1 MRRSSRILGFGG
13 SGALVIAGIV
23 CAIGFS
29 STLGTVLAFI
39 LISAGL
45 VIATSLVFLE
55 VGLSEDRARERED
68 ARRQAQ
74 ETQRKREADRKW
86 SSERERERQ
95 AQGEQGRTTG
105 GPRRRPYLS
114 RLRGER
120 RHLK

>member
-1 MRRSSRILGFGG
+1 MRRNSRILGFGG

-23 CAIGFS
+23 CAIAFS

-55 VGLSEDRARERED
+55 VGLSEDREREHED
-68 ARRQAQ
+68 AGRQRQ
-74 ETQRKREADRKW
+74 EAQRKREADRKW

-95 AQGEQGRTTG
+95 AEGEQGRTTG

>member
-1 MRRSSRILGFGG
+1 MRRRSRILGFGG

-55 VGLSEDRARERED
+55 VGLSEDREREHED
-68 ARRQAQ
+68 ARRQGQ
-74 ETQRKREADRKW
+74 EAQRKREADRKW
-86 SSERERERQ
+86 SIERERQ

-105 GPRRRPYLS
+105 GSPRRPYLS